1 MTSQILIHDD
11 VLQACDVNQLKH
23 PHPNCKTV
31 ELVPS
36 PRSDGRALFE
46 IEEKMKKLMKT
57 K

>member
-23 PHPNCKTV
+23 PQPNCKTL

-36 PRSDGRALFE
+36 TRSDGRALFE